1 VIAEPK
7 MASDSNTRWDS
18 CKIPWMHPYGLT
30 LFDRLQFDLNRHLQT
45 QHLIMKH
52 CQQ

>member
-1 VIAEPK
+1 

-18 CKIPWMHPYGLT
+18 CEIPWMHPYGLT
-30 LFDRLQFDLNRHLQT
+30 LFDRLQFDFDEFDLNRHLQT